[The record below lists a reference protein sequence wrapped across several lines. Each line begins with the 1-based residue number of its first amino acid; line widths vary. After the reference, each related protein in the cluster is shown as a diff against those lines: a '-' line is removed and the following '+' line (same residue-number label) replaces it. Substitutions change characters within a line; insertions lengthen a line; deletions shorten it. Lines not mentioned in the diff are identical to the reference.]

1 MRPRQTSDRQFVT
14 FVQRWQCGTSVR
26 KAGLACLMSLFA
38 LLANSP
44 AAIAE
49 QNKKTNPDRTDQF
62 VVFNAMLY
70 ENMPAF
76 GDKLPVVYEHT
87 IFKHGVLKDGIRPS
101 EKSVAHAAN
110 WVSETA
116 AEAKRQNRTP
126 LVALDIERWHL
137 WPFVPMP
144 EHKIALGHY
153 ADSASRFKDAVE
165 SPICLY
171 GVLPVGGIITALK
184 AARNPETQQQWV
196 AANKAAAAAISGTV
210 SALCPALYAYY
221 QYPNDPNDE
230 RALKQWLANAREVV
244 RQARLLAPDK
254 PIYPFIWPQYHSGGN
269 VRGFGF
275 LSEQRWQAQLEFL
288 KSHTD
293 GLILWGGYDLVA
305 NHPLAW
311 DDNASWWRTLKRV
324 FPEQTH
330 VRPSARK

>member
-1 MRPRQTSDRQFVT
+1 MRPQQTSGRQFEPRIQHLHRCV
-14 FVQRWQCGTSVR
+14 SMR
-26 KAGLACLMSLFA
+26 KAGLACLMSLIA
-38 LLANSP
+38 LIASAP
-44 AAIAE
+44 AANAE
-49 QNKKTNPDRTDQF
+49 QGNQTGSDRTDRF

-76 GDKLPVVYEHT
+76 GDTLPVVYEHT

-110 WVSETA
+110 WVSEHA
-116 AEAKRQNRTP
+116 ARAKRQNRTP
-126 LVALDIERWHL
+126 LIALDIERWHL
-137 WPFVPMP
+137 WPFVPLP
-144 EHKIALGHY
+144 EHKVALSHY
-153 ADSASRFKDAVE
+153 ADSASRFKAATE

-184 AARNPETQQQWV
+184 AARNTETQRQWV
-196 AANKAAAAAISGTV
+196 AANKAAAAAIGSTV
-210 SALCPALYAYY
+210 NALCPALYAYY

-275 LSEQRWQAQLEFL
+275 LSDQRWQAQLEFL

-293 GLILWGGYDLVA
+293 GLILWGGYDLIA
-305 NHPLAW
+305 NRPLAW
-311 DDNASWWRTLKRV
+311 DSKASWWRTLKRV

-330 VRPSARK
+330 VRPGTRK